1 MPTPRAEAGLRRR
14 VRRAEPMVWLS
25 AAALVLAALL
35 LLALLALLCQRGL
48 AHFWPRPVLLFQ
60 LSEPRDEPTDEHSG
74 GEAGGPGFE
83 FQLGVVLERE
93 RPAEGAGYRL
103 LVHRG
108 GEDVLD
114 APLLWLREDRLSASS
129 RPAAALAVHRRGA
142 GTLFGFLDAIR
153 DERGEVSMR
162 GVSPKEQ
169 VNRLRRLR
177 DRALA
182 AGGRGQGRYRL
193 RLASG
198 RLLDLPAADI
208 LAVSAPNSLSRAG
221 KLRHFLAGL
230 GRFVSEAPNPANT
243 QGGVFPAIVG
253 TVTLVFL
260 MTVVVAP
267 LGVLTAIYLQ
277 EYAQRGILT
286 RLVRVAVNNLAGVP
300 SIVYGVFGLGFFVYA
315 VGGSIDRVFFREQL
329 PAPTLGT
336 PGMLWAALT
345 MALLTL
351 PVVIVATEEGLAR
364 VPASLREGSL
374 ALGATRAE
382 TLWRVVLPA
391 ASPALLTG
399 LILAVARA
407 AGEVAP
413 LLLVGVA
420 KYAPGLPIDA
430 EFPYLHLDRQF
441 MHLGF
446 SIYDIGFQSPH
457 LATAEGLVFA
467 AAGLLVLIVLLLNV
481 AAVMLR
487 ARLRGAFMPR
497 ELI

>member
-1 MPTPRAEAGLRRR
+1 
-14 VRRAEPMVWLS
+14 MVWLS

-35 LLALLALLCQRGL
+35 LLALLALLGQRGL
-48 AHFWPRPVLLFQ
+48 AHFWPRPLLLFQ
-60 LSEPRDEPTDEHSG
+60 LNEQRDEKRDEQRDEHRG
-74 GEAGGPGFE
+74 GEAGGPGP

-93 RPAEGAGYRL
+93 RAADGAGYRL

-108 GEDVLD
+108 GEDFLD
-114 APLLWLREDRLSASS
+114 APLLWLREDRLSASR
-129 RPAAALAVHRRGA
+129 RPAAALAVHCRGA

-153 DERGEVSMR
+153 DERGEASMR
-162 GVSPKEQ
+162 GVSPQEQ
-169 VNRLRRLR
+169 VRRLRRLR
-177 DRALA
+177 DRAL
-182 AGGRGQGRYRL
+182 GGRGLGRYRL

-221 KLRHFLAGL
+221 KFRHFLAGL

-260 MTVVVAP
+260 MTVIVAP

-277 EYAQRGILT
+277 EYAQRGVLT

-300 SIVYGVFGLGFFVYA
+300 SIVYGVFGLGFFVYG

-446 SIYDIGFQSPH
+446 SIYDIGFQSPQ
-457 LATAEGLVFA
+457 LASAEGLVFA
-467 AAGLLVLIVLLLNV
+467 AAGLLVLIVLLLNI